1 MGEIQ
6 QVTDMPVYQ
15 ACRQLAIAVEGTTR
29 SFGPDF
35 RWLRIQC
42 LRSSESVCA
51 NMAEG
56 FYSQYSTEYL
66 QSLYRSRREARET
79 MAHVQY
85 ALDVGQMSELQADQL
100 FTAYR
105 DALIQLAHI
114 LRSIERKLELRGK
127 SKGKPLMLKEELQEY
142 EVEYAAPGPSDHTT
156 I

>member
-1 MGEIQ
+1 
-6 QVTDMPVYQ
+6 MPVYQ
-15 ACRQLAIAVEGTTR
+15 AFRELAIDVEKATR

-56 FYSQYSTEYL
+56 FYSQYTTEYL

-85 ALDVGQMSELQADQL
+85 ALDVGQMTELQANQL
-100 FTAYR
+100 FTTYQ

-127 SKGKPLMLKEELQEY
+127 SKERPLILKEEHEEY
-142 EVEYAAPGPSDHTT
+142 DAEYAASDPSDHTT